1 MRFLADENFPG
12 IAVTALREAGHDI
25 CWVRAD
31 APGASDRSVL
41 DRAAREKRVILTFD
55 KDFGELV
62 YRIGGVE
69 ASGVILFRFQSA
81 SPEELLQGILS
92 ILGSRTDWEGMF
104 SVVDSNK
111 LRMRPLRTAE
121 GNR

>member
-25 CWVRAD
+25 RWVSTD
-31 APGASDRSVL
+31 DLGASDRVVM
-41 DRAAREKRVILTFD
+41 DRAAREERVILTFD

-62 YRIGGVE
+62 FRIGGTV
-69 ASGVILFRFQSA
+69 AAGVILFRLQSA
-81 SPEELLQGILS
+81 SPEELVSRILRVV
-92 ILGSRTDWEGMF
+92 GSRTDWVGMF

-111 LRMRPLRTAE
+111 LRMRPLRAE
-121 GNR
+121 PRHR

>member
-25 CWVRAD
+25 RWVPTD
-31 APGASDRSVL
+31 DHGASDRIVM
-41 DRAAREKRVILTFD
+41 DRAAREERVILTFD

-62 YRIGGVE
+62 FRIGGAV
-69 ASGVILFRFQSA
+69 AAGVILFRFQSA
-81 SPEELLQGILS
+81 SPEELVSRILRVLS
-92 ILGSRTDWEGMF
+92 SRTDWVGMF

-111 LRMRPLRTAE
+111 LRMRPLRAADR
-121 GNR
+121 NR